1 MILINKHVQ
10 KIFVS
15 ITVIKSKELL
25 KVIFEKVCNVILIL
39 IGGIRR
45 LHGVKFIPFVG
56 RFLGLRSRIRLLVFL
71 LLFVELPFDLFHIF
85 RVSSSF
91 LL

>member
-25 KVIFEKVCNVILIL
+25 KIIFEKVCNVILNL
-39 IGGIRR
+39 GGIRR